1 MWSWDDGK
9 KVKGRNEDKED
20 GNCDKYRK
28 TMMRQDTFK
37 DDESSRNHTQPVKN
51 TENYWNANCRDL
63 GKDNYNNV

>member
-37 DDESSRNHTQPVKN
+37 DDESSRNHTQPV
-51 TENYWNANCRDL
+51 
-63 GKDNYNNV
+63 